1 MDSKSLKILDIQ
13 IQEVGAK
20 RRLNST
26 SKVNTHT
33 DTHTNTQTHIWTF
46 QLIESIGLKKNLR
59 RTDRRTLRLLDQRG
73 PRADSVK
80 KLIS

>member
-1 MDSKSLKILDIQ
+1 MIFSVFQKNLDIQ

-33 DTHTNTQTHIWTF
+33 HTQTHKHMDISRCWENLWHPFF
-46 QLIESIGLKKNLR
+46 QHRFKNAAYGRQSISR
-59 RTDRRTLRLLDQRG
+59 PMRIVAPIPQ
-73 PRADSVK
+73 
-80 KLIS
+80 